1 MNSTKAELTIESDT
15 KIATIDSAKKV
26 LQLQFDAA
34 SIKVDS
40 LTAANTEMSSD
51 LQNKTIE
58 IGKLKSNIGSILKK
72 KNATE
77 KEIEEAK
84 KMIVELNNQ
93 ISSLATD
100 LAKAQAENKEL
111 NLQNQNL
118 TTQNTSL
125 NTNLNE
131 TDITN
136 QLNYN
141 TDGWR
146 PMIYVNYHQKWFHD
160 PKNWNDNE
168 KLL

>member
-1 MNSTKAELTIESDT
+1 MRSETNGNSNKIIISILIVAIIGSWVYFNYSMNSTKAELTIESDT

-84 KMIVELNNQ
+84 KMIAELNNQ

-111 NLQNQNL
+111 NVQNQNL
-118 TTQNTSL
+118 TTQNTTL
-125 NTNLNE
+125 NTNL
-131 TDITN
+131 IL
-136 QLNYN
+136 LNS
-141 TDGWR
+141 
-146 PMIYVNYHQKWFHD
+146 K
-160 PKNWNDNE
+160 
-168 KLL
+168 